1 MNEII
6 SQTENGQVFR
16 CPTCR
21 LIHFEYKN
29 LNFNFTDKEY
39 QYFANY
45 FLNLDGEYWEIKNG
59 NTFFRRKIFIP
70 AGMKDF
76 NILINNKELKELK
89 RLLSKRYKK
98 SEIPIPLLKTSFS
111 NN

>member
-1 MNEII
+1 MNKVI

-29 LNFNFTDKEY
+29 LNFNFTKNEY
-39 QYFANY
+39 QHFANY
-45 FLNLDGEYWEIKNG
+45 FLKLKGEFWEIKNG
-59 NTFFRRKIFIP
+59 NTYFKRKIFIP
-70 AGMKDF
+70 AGKNNF
-76 NILINNKELKELK
+76 NIVLNNEELIELKELF
-89 RLLSKRYKK
+89 SKQNKK
-98 SEIPIPLLKTSFS
+98 SEIPLHLLNPNFS